1 MQRLP
6 HTTLRSLL
14 SPTSNAFRP
23 TGRLILHS
31 KTPVA
36 SPRTFSTLRQ
46 KNNNILDALKQQ
58 KTKGALFLAPLLRNG
73 SRTIM
78 TERPIVQQG
87 SGINWGRMAW
97 TAAGVAGAVV
107 LVEGIFNRDTRAPL
121 SEAEREYLNSSFKY
135 TGVGM
140 ALTAVAARALFRSGV
155 AFRIMSANPCTCW
168 SSVLYFCFAQ
178 ALCQGLCSA

>member
-1 MQRLP
+1 
-6 HTTLRSLL
+6 
-14 SPTSNAFRP
+14 
-23 TGRLILHS
+23 
-31 KTPVA
+31 
-36 SPRTFSTLRQ
+36 
-46 KNNNILDALKQQ
+46 
-58 KTKGALFLAPLLRNG
+58 
-73 SRTIM
+73 
-78 TERPIVQQG
+78 
-87 SGINWGRMAW
+87 MAW

-168 SSVLYFCFAQ
+168 SSILWFICFAE
-178 ALCQGLCSA
+178 ALY